1 MRSRFYQSLMQRGSE
16 ERMVLALGAAV
27 SISIGVAEYRED
39 PLPEEWMKSADNAL
53 LEAKRKGRNQVL
65 SRQPAGTSSTKLS
78 AQSLNF

>member
-16 ERMVLALGAAV
+16 ERMVLALGAA
-27 SISIGVAEYRED
+27 EYRKGQ
-39 PLPEEWMKSADNAL
+39 LSEEWMKSADNAL

-65 SRQPAGTSSTKLS
+65 SSQPAGTSSTKLS